1 MKAQLIFNTDNSDDE
16 MAQRRCVKSNDMAHV
31 LWELVHNSKKLLEN
45 AICSDTISRY
55 DALDMVFEKI
65 NSLLDDNG
73 IIIDKL
79 IN

>member
-1 MKAQLIFNTDNSDDE
+1 MKAQLNFDLENVEDLMDLK
-16 MAQRRCVKSNDMAHV
+16 RCVQSTEMAHV
-31 LWELVHNSKKLLEN
+31 IWELVHNSKKHLEN